1 MLRLRS
7 TTGKKKES
15 HIIMATSSDYRI
27 KLALTLIEE
36 HFGEITKDVATALIT
51 TQSATLAQVVRICG
65 QLTGVRHLSSKQ
77 VKEALLVLLH
87 HNCLLVELAP
97 EVKVEGDAPL
107 VAADRLKPT
116 GLIYRLCLETVINR
130 IRLTKLASYAQS
142 LFEEGIVGDIAAQVI
157 EEFAIHGRRK
167 LWQLRQDLSK
177 KVRRHYHK
185 DTISIISDQHTLSAS
200 SLDASSPQRSWT
212 KKPRTLICI
221 E

>member
-1 MLRLRS
+1 METHHYL
-7 TTGKKKES
+7 TVFPPPT
-15 HIIMATSSDYRI
+15 MATSSDYRI
-27 KLALTLIEE
+27 KLALTLIED

-65 QLTGVRHLSSKQ
+65 QLTSVRQLTSKQ

-116 GLIYRLCLETVINR
+116 GLIYRLCLEAVINR
-130 IRLTKLASYAQS
+130 LRLSKLASHAQS
-142 LFEEGIVGDIAAQVI
+142 LFKDMAGDIAGYII

-167 LWQLRQDLSK
+167 LWQLRQDLST
-177 KVRRHYHK
+177 KVTYPY
-185 DTISIISDQHTLSAS
+185 SIPIVLSPSSHNDHVSVILPQSLTETSTLTPL
-200 SLDASSPQRSWT
+200 SL
-212 KKPRTLICI
+212 
-221 E
+221 